1 MKPEQVAYEI
11 KQNDKVGRYVVAAKE
26 LEAGEEFLVDTAAVI
41 GPKHHTPPVCL
52 GCLSLTSGDTLCERC
67 GWPVC
72 GPSCA
77 DLPAHKEAECAVF
90 AAANVKFSSSV
101 EDPTA
106 DCPQYECITPLR
118 LLLTI
123 GSKIWNDKIEK
134 MECHSKERKGGV
146 DWNADQINIVN
157 FLRGPCKL
165 ADRFSE
171 EQIHQVCGILAVNT
185 FEACSRVSGGNP
197 VRALYPQFALLSHN
211 CVPNTAHSIG
221 ADYKVR
227 VRTTVPVKKGDEL
240 FITYTHTLQPTY
252 ARRQHLKLSKY
263 FDCEC
268 ARCADPEELGS
279 NLSTIKCP
287 KCEWGWVR
295 AEKPLDDAS
304 DYKCHK
310 CEYKM
315 SNADTMKVMGVI
327 QREIEALDPAD
338 LEVREQLIK
347 KYHAFLHP
355 KHAHLTAL
363 KHSLCQLY
371 GRVAE
376 YTFEEMPDLL
386 MERKIELC
394 KHMLQIADIVQPGY
408 SRLRGMILYELHA
421 PLIMLARSLYQQDVL
436 TGFALLTRM
445 QEAERVLA
453 EAVHILSFEDPDS
466 MEGQLAAQARFSLEQ
481 LQQTIIMLPQQI
493 DIMDGEQHIGG

>member
-123 GSKIWNDKIEK
+123 GSKIWNDK
-134 MECHSKERKGGV
+134 
-146 DWNADQINIVN
+146 
-157 FLRGPCKL
+157 
-165 ADRFSE
+165 
-171 EQIHQVCGILAVNT
+171 
-185 FEACSRVSGGNP
+185 
-197 VRALYPQFALLSHN
+197 FALLSHN